1 MKRKNFEIIKNGVYL
16 ETKHAW
22 NSSIRAI
29 EADVNKVAGEENTVY
44 HLTDSQSIRESFNYV
59 KGHRTWVDP
68 YGVTLKYEIN
78 LLD

>member
-29 EADVNKVAGEENTVY
+29 EANVNKVANEENTVY
-44 HLTDSQSIRESFNYV
+44 HLTDSKSIKEKFDHVTGY
-59 KGHRTWVDP
+59 RTWVDP
-68 YGVTLKYEIN
+68 NGTTLKYEIN